1 MLKSLV
7 LLFSLGQTS
16 FSLASN
22 QDIQSQNE
30 KFQNQNPLMSAVN
43 HGHCAFAVHHENSL
57 VPAFLYVSVDQ
68 LFDNLECEKRNHCF
82 GKKNGKS
89 LEFWIQNLYEPR
101 YT

>member
-1 MLKSLV
+1 
-7 LLFSLGQTS
+7 
-16 FSLASN
+16 
-22 QDIQSQNE
+22 
-30 KFQNQNPLMSAVN
+30 MSAVN

-57 VPAFLYVSVDQ
+57 VPVFLYVSVDQ

-82 GKKNGKS
+82 GKKSGKS